1 MDMKT
6 IEINGKTVQ
15 IPAYYQQVDSSPED
29 PEGSV
34 PFIVRTEQAIC
45 FVLIYPITMSETV
58 PREQSDRIQ
67 GISQFLTDKQALI
80 LAEADEKRA
89 YSIVKTGMEPSGMEY
104 TLTYQRFYEDF
115 AISIT
120 GFFEEEGTTGL
131 RDTTVYELCRRN
143 GSVGSDNDPFTGWKL
158 DQYDCADKDGL
169 MMNLSEQEQY
179 DEHFPAHPLS
189 MCREL
194 IRTLLG

>member
-1 MDMKT
+1 MDVKT
-6 IEINGKTVQ
+6 IEIYGKTVQ
-15 IPAYYQQVDSSPED
+15 IPAYYRQVDSSPED

-34 PFIVRTEQAIC
+34 PFMVRTEQAIC
-45 FVLIYPITMSETV
+45 FVLIYPITLSETV
-58 PREQSDRIQ
+58 PREQSDLIQ

-115 AISIT
+115 AINIT
-120 GFFEEEGTTGL
+120 GFFEEEGTTGI
-131 RDTTVYELCRRN
+131 RDTAVYELCRRD
-143 GSVGSDNDPFTGWKL
+143 GSVGSDDDPFAGWKL
-158 DQYDCADKDGL
+158 DPYGCADKNGL

-194 IRTLLG
+194 VRTLRE

>member
-45 FVLIYPITMSETV
+45 FVLIYPITLSETV
-58 PREQSDRIQ
+58 PREQSDLIQ

-80 LAEADEKRA
+80 LAEADEERA

-115 AISIT
+115 AINIT
-120 GFFEEEGTTGL
+120 GFFEEEGTTGI

-158 DQYDCADKDGL
+158 DPYDCADKDGL

>member
-115 AISIT
+115 AINIT
-120 GFFEEEGTTGL
+120 GFFEEEGTTGI

-158 DQYDCADKDGL
+158 DPYDCADKDGL

>member
-6 IEINGKTVQ
+6 IEINVKTVQ

-120 GFFEEEGTTGL
+120 GFFEEEGTTGI

-158 DQYDCADKDGL
+158 DPYDCADKDGL